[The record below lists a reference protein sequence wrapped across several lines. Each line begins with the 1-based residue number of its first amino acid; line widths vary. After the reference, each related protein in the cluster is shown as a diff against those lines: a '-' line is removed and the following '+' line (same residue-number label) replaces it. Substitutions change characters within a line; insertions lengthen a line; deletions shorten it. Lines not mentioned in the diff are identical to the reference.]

1 MAGKIT
7 VKKAAPEEAVLKVD
21 QKRPSQGRFR
31 LQVDRQTKSTFES
44 FDDAEKAGTGHQ
56 DGLSGGAGLRL
67 YDAQDSVQ
75 TNLE

>member
-7 VKKAAPEEAVLKVD
+7 VKKAAPEDTVLKVD

-31 LQVDRQTKSTFES
+31 LQVDRQTKSTFEN
-44 FDDAEKAGTGHQ
+44 FDDAEKAGKAIKTAYPVVQ
-56 DGLSGGAGLRL
+56 VCV